1 MHLHNYANM
10 KEISQADLSTILEH
24 ISSLQQQSFLGKFCP
39 TSSKSESMFLC
50 GTFWKKTFLMK
61 GQILFNALTK
71 KEQLITVCLRATCK
85 DRSIGKDEQGG
96 VQSS

>member
-1 MHLHNYANM
+1 MHVHNYANM
-10 KEISQADLSTILEH
+10 KEISQADLSSILKH
-24 ISSLQQQSFLGKFCP
+24 ISSLQQQSLLRKFCP

-50 GTFWKKTFLMK
+50 GTFWKKTLIFDEAVHIDK

-85 DRSIGKDEQGG
+85 DRSIG
-96 VQSS
+96 